1 MSFLTNLKRDAMFR
15 IVAKSREVGWDNLT
29 QQERSF
35 LENYQD
41 KGGVRLNLPTKP
53 WQPSESFAKYG
64 GALFQVAGMIAGAA
78 LLGPAIGGVF
88 GAAAGTTAASVAT
101 AVGAS
106 IGGLAGGLANQKIVN
121 RYNSWLAEQQNQNR
135 GNLNDFP
142 FEFGGWGGGGFSMPG
157 LLDHTS
163 MDGQRLGDLS
173 VQSSAFGRVRPEV
186 FGTKRLAAELIWSR
200 GMRDLKDVSTE
211 ADGHVTVTTWKYYL
225 TAMWELCRND
235 ANRITAVRQIYLDNK
250 LVYDRTS
257 DTENTITTDPSFLAW
272 TGSVPDSW
280 STSGTVT
287 KIETD
292 LDPELT
298 GAVAAAGLAYGAG
311 VYQSI
316 TIASAGVQHRVT
328 IRCRSN
334 LWTQV
339 QVAVG
344 GTTLPWLRCP
354 GGGKWTTIQTTWTPS
369 SAGAIELRVSNLST
383 PGAVLVVGSVNVT
396 QGVGA
401 TGEEDPVD
409 FEINLGEDD
418 QAVPGV
424 LKANH
429 PWGEDWTPAYVGA
442 VTIAVSD
449 LPLEKY
455 GNHVPRLEAVVEEIS
470 QTTGDVVERIVEMVS
485 PETVVDV
492 SELDQ
497 EIGGYFINA
506 RSTAQGVLDPL
517 RLAYQFEVLEDPDGV
532 LIFRRVA
539 DRTIAVEID
548 PELLDVRP
556 FGTAP
561 GALVSISA
569 TTDELLPNTVDVGFV
584 EDDRNQETGE
594 ARSSLFGVSGSSST
608 SYNFPIVG
616 DSDTFRSIALRLHAI
631 SLTERRSYSARAD
644 ARLLAIEP
652 TDLVSIDGV
661 PVRIRNIRL
670 DGFGRLSI
678 SGTGHYSRAYTLTA
692 NGATVDVNLSIPAVG
707 G

>member
-1 MSFLTNLKRDAMFR
+1 MSFIHDFERSRLSIIRAR
-15 IVAKSREVGWDNLT
+15 WAKVGWENLT
-29 QQERSF
+29 AQERSF
-35 LENYQD
+35 LEGYTD
-41 KGGVRLNLPTKP
+41 KHGIRIPTPTKP

-142 FEFGGWGGGGFSMPG
+142 FEFGGGGGGGFSMPG
-157 LLDHTS
+157 MLDHTS
-163 MDGQRLGDLS
+163 MEGQRLGDLS

-235 ANRITAVRQIYLDNK
+235 ANRITAVKQIYIDNK
-250 LVYDRTS
+250 LFYDTTS
-257 DTENTITTDPSFLAW
+257 SEESSAAIMTNSTFKAW
-272 TGSVPDSW
+272 TGSVPTDWFANGSLVISAGKPGLGYYVQLYQYITISNQGRQHRINLRCISKRFSRLRVEIGSTVIGWIKVSGNNKW
-280 STSGTVT
+280 ST
-287 KIETD
+287 
-292 LDPELT
+292 
-298 GAVAAAGLAYGAG
+298 
-311 VYQSI
+311 
-316 TIASAGVQHRVT
+316 H
-328 IRCRSN
+328 
-334 LWTQV
+334 QV
-339 QVAVG
+339 S
-344 GTTLPWLRCP
+344 
-354 GGGKWTTIQTTWTPS
+354 WTPS
-369 SAGAIELRVSNLST
+369 AN
-383 PGAVLVVGSVNVT
+383 GSVRLRFMNCDDSIVYFGSVYVDTETAVT
-396 QGVGA
+396 
-401 TGEEDPVD
+401 EEAEDVE

-418 QAVPGV
+418 QAVPEV

-442 VTIAVSD
+442 VTIAVSN

-470 QTTGDVVERIVEMVS
+470 QTTGDIVERIVEMVS

-517 RLAYQFEVLEDPDGV
+517 RLAYQFELLEDPDGV

-584 EDDRNQETGE
+584 EDDRNQEMGE